1 MGRSTFE
8 GPVLS
13 GDIRFGTFRNVGY
26 DTLTQNGYLNLTN
39 TSANTAGYGGAST
52 VFVNSNN
59 IPNGQATVY
68 VPSSVLPL
76 GQNSVQAIPA
86 DTTSQIYRGWV
97 CYLPTSSDVDI
108 PIIDVAVVPTVAS
121 GTIST
126 IKMYVSNNYTV
137 EAGTPTYGSVSSITT
152 TGRQSFAY
160 TAAGV
165 TNSNSTSTDI
175 IGINGTQ
182 AVSQV
187 VFTLSI
193 AGSSM
198 TTLNAGQIYVAIR
211 YVQQDGNIGT
221 TTAYPY
227 GNFD

>member
-13 GDIRFGTFRNVGY
+13 GDIRFGPFRNVGY

-39 TSANTAGYGGAST
+39 TSSNTAGYAGASG

-68 VPSSVLPL
+68 VPSSTLPL
-76 GQNSVQAIPA
+76 GQNVVQAIPA

-97 CYLPTSSDVDI
+97 CYLPTGSDVDI
-108 PIIDVAVVPTVAS
+108 PIIDVATVPTVAS

-137 EAGTPTYGSVSSITT
+137 EAGTPTYGSVSSISA
-152 TGRQSFAY
+152 TGRQTFAY

-165 TNSNSTSTDI
+165 NNANNTSTDI
-175 IGINGTQ
+175 IGINNNQ
-182 AVSQV
+182 SVSQV